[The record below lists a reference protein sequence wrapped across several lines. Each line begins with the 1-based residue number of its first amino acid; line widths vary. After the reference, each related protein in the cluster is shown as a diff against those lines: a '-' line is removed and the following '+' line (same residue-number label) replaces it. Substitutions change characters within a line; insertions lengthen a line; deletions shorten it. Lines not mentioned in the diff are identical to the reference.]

1 MFVVIV
7 NDTDGST
14 CQAVIDR
21 VKGQLTDITDVGKYS
36 DLPTIQKVRYLTCL
50 YNMGGLSLGIRN
62 HSFDYYEVIKYG
74 RV

>member
-14 CQAVIDR
+14 CQAVIDQ

-36 DLPTIQKVRYLTCL
+36 DLPTIQKVRCLT
-50 YNMGGLSLGIRN
+50 S
-62 HSFDYYEVIKYG
+62 
-74 RV
+74 

>member
-50 YNMGGLSLGIRN
+50 YNMGGLS
-62 HSFDYYEVIKYG
+62 
-74 RV
+74 

>member
-21 VKGQLTDITDVGKYS
+21 VKGQLADITDVGKYS
-36 DLPTIQKVRYLTCL
+36 DLPTIQKVRYLTSL
-50 YNMGGLSLGIRN
+50 YNMGGWVKLRN
-62 HSFDYYEVIKYG
+62 KKSFF
-74 RV
+74 RLL

>member
-14 CQAVIDR
+14 CQAVINQ

-36 DLPTIQKVRYLTCL
+36 DLPTIQKVRYLTSL
-50 YNMGGLSLGIRN
+50 YNMGGLS
-62 HSFDYYEVIKYG
+62 
-74 RV
+74 